1 MNNWGWNAVMN
12 RPSKI
17 AFTNPRAK
25 HGFGIRSC
33 SITGLGAYLPPS
45 VLTNSELAKK
55 VDVSEEWIL
64 TRTGIRERRIAEE
77 ECTSDLGAQAALRA
91 MTSAGVT
98 ANQIDLIIT
107 ATNTPDMAF
116 PATACLIQ
124 SKIGVRR
131 APSFDIKAAGSGF
144 LHALEVGQQF
154 VASYTCDTVL
164 VIGAEK
170 LSAMVDWKDPNT
182 CLLFGDGAGA
192 AILQSLPGE
201 RGLLTTCLG
210 CQGGKAELLFMPGGG
225 SRQPASIQSVEARQH
240 FLRMDGR
247 DMFKQAIHVMH
258 AAALE
263 ALGRCGLNIAEI
275 DCIIPHQANQRI
287 ISALMERLGAREHQL
302 FTNLERYGN
311 TSGASIPI
319 ALTEAVSSGV
329 IRSGDIVLL
338 IAFGAGLTW
347 GAAVIEW
354 AATMS
359 SPLPSQAEKQKV
371 FPKPEIKRVRIAG
384 GKPSGIPRQDESKPE
399 EVL

>member
-1 MNNWGWNAVMN
+1 MNK
-12 RPSKI
+12 PSKI

-25 HGFGIRSC
+25 HEFGLRSC
-33 SITGLGAYLPPS
+33 SITGLGAYLPPR

-55 VDVSEEWIL
+55 IDVSEEWIL
-64 TRTGIRERRIAEE
+64 TRTGIRERRIAEKE
-77 ECTSDLGAQAALRA
+77 QCTSDLGAEAALLA
-91 MTSAGVT
+91 MTNAGVT

-107 ATNTPDMAF
+107 ATNTPDMVF

-131 APSFDIKAAGSGF
+131 AASFDVKAAGSGF

-210 CQGGKAELLFMPGGG
+210 CHGGKAELLFMPGGG

-247 DMFKQAIHVMH
+247 DMFKQAIHAMH

-263 ALGRCGLNIAEI
+263 ALDRCGLDIAQI

-287 ISALMERLGAREHQL
+287 INALMERLGAHDDQL
-302 FTNLERYGN
+302 FTNVERYGN

-319 ALTEAVSSGV
+319 ALTEAISSGV
-329 IRSGDIVLL
+329 IRPGDIVLL

-354 AATMS
+354 ATNRE
-359 SPLPSQAEKQKV
+359 L
-371 FPKPEIKRVRIAG
+371 
-384 GKPSGIPRQDESKPE
+384 
-399 EVL
+399 